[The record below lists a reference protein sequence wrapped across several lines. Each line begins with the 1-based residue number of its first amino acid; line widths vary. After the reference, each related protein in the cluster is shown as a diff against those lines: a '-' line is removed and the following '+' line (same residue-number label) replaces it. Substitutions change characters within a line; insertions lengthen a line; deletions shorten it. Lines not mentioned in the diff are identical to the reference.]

1 MKRDNLLN
9 KTEYVNNER
18 GVEIIDLDLALETM
32 LEREFKHFKK
42 GLKKLPKGKIIEKAY
57 ELVCKE
63 EIKEELKNMELYD
76 AEKEMMIFQGDILD
90 EFYKDWCNE
99 DSTLGE
105 SMQNSIGESLAMLT
119 RYMGRMRY
127 PKER

>member
-18 GVEIIDLDLALETM
+18 GIEIIDLDLALETM
-32 LEREFKHFKK
+32 LEREFNHFKK

-63 EIKEELKNMELYD
+63 EIKEELKNMELHD

-90 EFYKDWCNE
+90 EFFKDWCNE